1 MVKFSHRRSRATRPR
16 LQPIALLLFL
26 VFQLACSSNE
36 NAHTTATT
44 FVSPPPRQAIKLEPG
59 EFDGELASPCESASP
74 TKPDEC
80 LGVDPMK
87 PLLVFDLKSTTLRVG
102 DVVPIKFAVRNAK
115 LRGEGGE
122 FRIRYFIDDDDARWT
137 DTTEPFGLS
146 GWVPGKHTI
155 RLELIGPDGWPY
167 RNGNQNIIT
176 REITVQ

>member
-1 MVKFSHRRSRATRPR
+1 
-16 LQPIALLLFL
+16 
-26 VFQLACSSNE
+26 
-36 NAHTTATT
+36 
-44 FVSPPPRQAIKLEPG
+44 
-59 EFDGELASPCESASP
+59 
-74 TKPDEC
+74 
-80 LGVDPMK
+80 MK

-102 DVVPIKFAVRNAK
+102 DVVAIKFAVRNAK

>member
-1 MVKFSHRRSRATRPR
+1 MSKLRKPESLASAF
-16 LQPIALLLFL
+16 LLALII
-26 VFQLACSSNE
+26 QTGCTSND

-44 FVSPPPRQAIKLEPG
+44 FVSPPPRQAIKVVPG
-59 EFDGELASPCESASP
+59 ELDAEVPASPCESVSS
-74 TKPDEC
+74 TKTGEC
-80 LGVDPMK
+80 AGVDPKK
-87 PLLVFDLKSTTLRVG
+87 PLLVFDLPRTTVQVS
-102 DVVPIKFAVRNAK
+102 DVVPINFSVRNAK
-115 LRGEGGE
+115 LRGDGGE

-137 DTTEPFGLS
+137 DSTEPFGLS